1 LHKQSNPALIN
12 GVIDMKVTI
21 HIWDLPL
28 RLFHWLLTVAVAA
41 AYVTAKIGGSLI
53 DWHGR
58 IGIFI
63 LGLLVFRLLWGFV
76 GSTHARFLTF
86 FPTLPRIVAY
96 LRGRWQ
102 GIGHNPL
109 GALSVFALLAV
120 VAVQVGTGLF
130 ANDDIAFVGPLFSFV
145 DKSLSDRLTG
155 LHNTIFDLLVAF
167 IVLHV
172 VAIVFYRWV
181 KKTNLVVPMLTGKKQ
196 VPKALAVAVA
206 GGPVRG
212 VGAIGLILSLIISC
226 TVVWGVAGGIA
237 YLHPA
242 ESYQQTAQADPGF

>member
-1 LHKQSNPALIN
+1 
-12 GVIDMKVTI
+12 MKVTI

-28 RLFHWLLTVAVAA
+28 RLFHWLLAIAVAA
-41 AYVTAKIGGSLI
+41 AYITAKIGGSLI

-58 IGIFI
+58 IGLFI
-63 LGLLVFRLLWGFV
+63 LGLLVFRILWGFV

-86 FPTLPRIVAY
+86 FPTPSKLLAY
-96 LRGRWQ
+96 LKGRWH

-120 VAVQVGTGLF
+120 LAAQVGTGLF
-130 ANDDIAFVGPLFSFV
+130 ANDDIAFVGPLFNFV
-145 DKSLSDRLTG
+145 DKSVSDRLTG
-155 LHNTIFDLLVAF
+155 LHNTIFDLLLAF

-196 VPKALAVAVA
+196 VPKTLAAALT
-206 GGPVRG
+206 GRPVKG
-212 VGAIGLILSLIISC
+212 VGAVGLILSLIISC
-226 TVVWGVAGGIA
+226 TVVWSVSGGIA
-237 YLHPA
+237 YLHPP
-242 ESYQQTAQADPGF
+242 ENYQQTAQADPGF

>member
-1 LHKQSNPALIN
+1 
-12 GVIDMKVTI
+12 MKVTI

-28 RLFHWLLTVAVAA
+28 RLFHWLLAVAVAA
-41 AYVTAKIGGSLI
+41 AYITAKIGGSLI

-63 LGLLVFRLLWGFV
+63 LGLLVFRILWGFV

-86 FPTLPRIVAY
+86 FPTLPRLVAY

-120 VAVQVGTGLF
+120 VAAQVGTGLF
-130 ANDDIAFVGPLFSFV
+130 ANDDIAFVGPLFGFV

-196 VPKALAVAVA
+196 VPKALAASVA
-206 GGPVRG
+206 GSPVRG

-237 YLHPA
+237 YLQPA
-242 ESYQQTAQADPGF
+242 ESYQQTAQASPGF

>member
-1 LHKQSNPALIN
+1 
-12 GVIDMKVTI
+12 MKVTI

-28 RLFHWLLTVAVAA
+28 RLFHWLLAIAVAA
-41 AYVTAKIGGSLI
+41 AYVTAKIGGALI

-58 IGIFI
+58 IGLFI
-63 LGLLVFRLLWGFV
+63 LGLLVFRILWGFV

-86 FPTLPRIVAY
+86 FPTLPRLIAY
-96 LRGRWQ
+96 LKGRWQ

-120 VAVQVGTGLF
+120 LAAQVGTGLF
-130 ANDDIAFVGPLFSFV
+130 ANDDIAFVGPLFNFV
-145 DKSLSDRLTG
+145 DKSVSDRLTG
-155 LHNTIFDLLVAF
+155 LHNTIFDLLLAF

-196 VPKALAVAVA
+196 VPKTLAASLT
-206 GGPVRG
+206 GRRSTG
-212 VGAIGLILSLIISC
+212 VGAISFILSLIISC
-226 TVVWGVAGGIA
+226 TVVWGVTGGIA

>member
-1 LHKQSNPALIN
+1 
-12 GVIDMKVTI
+12 MKVTI

-28 RLFHWLLTVAVAA
+28 RLFHWLLVVAVAA
-41 AYVTAKIGGSLI
+41 AYITAKIGGSLI

-63 LGLLVFRLLWGFV
+63 LGLLVFRILWGFV

-86 FPTLPRIVAY
+86 FPTLPRLAAY
-96 LRGRWQ
+96 LKGRWQ

-120 VAVQVGTGLF
+120 LAVQVGTGLF
-130 ANDDIAFVGPLFSFV
+130 ANDDIAYVGPLSGFV

-155 LHNTIFDLLVAF
+155 LHNTIFDLLVGF
-167 IVLHV
+167 VVLHV

-181 KKTNLVVPMLTGKKQ
+181 KKTNLVAPMLTGKKQ
-196 VPKALAVAVA
+196 VPKALAASLIDI
-206 GGPVRG
+206 PVMG

-242 ESYQQTAQADPGF
+242 ESYQQTAQASLGF

>member
-1 LHKQSNPALIN
+1 
-12 GVIDMKVTI
+12 MKVTI

-28 RLFHWLLTVAVAA
+28 RLFHWLLAIAVAA

-63 LGLLVFRLLWGFV
+63 LGLLVFRILWGFV

-86 FPTLPRIVAY
+86 FPTPSKLIAY
-96 LRGRWQ
+96 LKGRWH

-120 VAVQVGTGLF
+120 VAAQVGTGLF
-130 ANDDIAFVGPLFSFV
+130 ANDDIAFVGPLFGFV
-145 DKSLSDRLTG
+145 DKSVSDRLTG
-155 LHNTIFDLLVAF
+155 LHNTIFDLLLGF

-172 VAIVFYRWV
+172 VAIVFYRWI

-196 VPKALAVAVA
+196 VPKTLAESLT
-206 GGPVRG
+206 GRPVRG
-212 VGAIGLILSLIISC
+212 VGAVGLILSLIISC
-226 TVVWGVAGGIA
+226 SVVWGVTGGIA

>member
-1 LHKQSNPALIN
+1 
-12 GVIDMKVTI
+12 MKVTI

-28 RLFHWLLTVAVAA
+28 RLFHWLLAVAVAA
-41 AYVTAKIGGSLI
+41 AYITAKIGGSLI

-63 LGLLVFRLLWGFV
+63 LGLLVFRVLWGFV

-86 FPTLPRIVAY
+86 FPTPSKLLAY
-96 LRGRWQ
+96 FKGRWH

-120 VAVQVGTGLF
+120 VAAQVGTGLF
-130 ANDDIAFVGPLFSFV
+130 ANDDIAFVGPLFNFV

-155 LHNTIFDLLVAF
+155 LHNTIFDLLVGF

-172 VAIVFYRWV
+172 VAIIFYRWV

-196 VPKALAVAVA
+196 VPKTVAA
-206 GGPVRG
+206 SLTGRPVRG
-212 VGAIGLILSLIISC
+212 VGAVGLILSLIISC
-226 TVVWGVAGGIA
+226 TVVWGVTGGIA

-242 ESYQQTAQADPGF
+242 ESYEQTAQATQADPGF